1 MDQEFAAELG
11 GRLTKALEAS
21 RFDGCSDAARCIG
34 MSSQQ
39 LCAYRSGARVPNA
52 MQVKRLCRCFG
63 ISADWLLGLEQPAS
77 TEADEASRLVAQMS
91 DEGARI
97 ALEVCKALAEAKPR
111 K

>member
-1 MDQEFAAELG
+1 MDQEFAVGLG
-11 GRLTKALEAS
+11 LRLNEALEAS
-21 RFDGCSDAARCIG
+21 RFEGCSEAARCLG

-63 ISADWLLGLEQPAS
+63 ISADWLLGLESAES
-77 TEADEASRLVAQMS
+77 NEADEIPRLVGQMS
-91 DEGARI
+91 DDGARI